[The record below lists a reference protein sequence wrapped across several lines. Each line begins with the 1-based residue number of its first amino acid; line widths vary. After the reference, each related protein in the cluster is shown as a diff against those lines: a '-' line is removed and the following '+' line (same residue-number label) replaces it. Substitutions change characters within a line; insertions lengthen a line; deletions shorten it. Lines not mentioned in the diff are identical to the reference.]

1 MDEEKDTEER
11 SGFFELNRNIQHC
24 IKGENPNYRLNLGS
38 RVYCM
43 GHTHGE
49 CPFQEYDLSRGIT
62 KGVAP
67 YCTRNPEAVKVNYL
81 KL

>member
-11 SGFFELNRNIQHC
+11 SGFFELDRNIQHC

-49 CPFQEYDLSRGIT
+49 CPFQ
-62 KGVAP
+62 
-67 YCTRNPEAVKVNYL
+67 
-81 KL
+81 